1 MAPMSSPEAAVPVA
15 DTAPAKSSPAESR
28 GLETESAVAWAA
40 PELGAS
46 RTVPALTAA
55 EQASEPAESLRAA
68 QPDADGF
75 YAALGEIT
83 EFRDVMD
90 PERYSSVPTSSL
102 LVLTDVVG
110 STRAIESG
118 RYKDVNAL
126 GVSSIVAVSNAM
138 RDVELPF
145 IFGGDGA
152 TLIVPGARREAA
164 EAALRGVR
172 ALAGSAF
179 GLGLRASIVPVA
191 ELLEAGNVARV
202 ARFRASEN
210 VRLAMFSGSAFST
223 AERWFKDTDRGSR
236 YEVSQDGAVAADFEG
251 FECRW
256 QPLVSRRGHTVSL
269 IVRALSAT
277 EAERTQT
284 YRNLLH
290 AFDRIVDGDACHPV
304 KSAELKLNGWLGDY
318 SVEARVRSRGA
329 SGPGY
334 AAAHR
339 VARKQ
344 TLYGKLLSASGM
356 SAGGF
361 DGRRYKGE
369 LVKNC
374 DFRKFDDTLR
384 MVVDLNVA
392 EIYRLESR
400 LSAEHRAGRLVY
412 GLHRSSA
419 ALITCLVRSYAG
431 DHVHFIDGAEGGY
444 ALAAKELK
452 QQLLELEAR
461 GGKGPATL
469 RAKPKA

>member
-1 MAPMSSPEAAVPVA
+1 VVTAGAAHAEA
-15 DTAPAKSSPAESR
+15 DN
-28 GLETESAVAWAA
+28 
-40 PELGAS
+40 
-46 RTVPALTAA
+46 
-55 EQASEPAESLRAA
+55 
-68 QPDADGF
+68 F
-75 YAALGEIT
+75 YAALDEIT

-90 PERYSSVPTSSL
+90 LERYSAVPASSL

-110 STRAIESG
+110 STRAIEAG

-126 GVSSIVAVSNAM
+126 GVSSIIALSNAM
-138 RDVELPF
+138 RDIELPF

-152 TLIVPGARREAA
+152 TLVVPGTRREAA
-164 EAALRGVR
+164 EVALRGVR

-191 ELLEAGNVARV
+191 ELLEAGHVARV
-202 ARFRASEN
+202 ARFRSSEQI
-210 VRLAMFSGSAFST
+210 RLAMFSGSAFSA
-223 AERWFKDTDRGSR
+223 AERWFKDAERGPR
-236 YEVSQDGAVAADFEG
+236 YEVNEDGAVAADFEG

-256 QPLVSRRGHTVSL
+256 QPLTSHRGHTVSL
-269 IVRALSAT
+269 IVRALSPT

-304 KSAELKLNGWLGDY
+304 KSGDLKLNGWLADY

-334 AAAHR
+334 AAAQR
-339 VARKQ
+339 TARKQ
-344 TLYGKLLSASGM
+344 TLVGKLLTASGM
-356 SAGGF
+356 RAGGF
-361 DGRRYKGE
+361 DGKRYKGE

-431 DHVHFIDGAEGGY
+431 NHVHFIDGSEGGY

-452 QQLLELEAR
+452 QQLSELEAR

-469 RAKPKA
+469 RPKPKS